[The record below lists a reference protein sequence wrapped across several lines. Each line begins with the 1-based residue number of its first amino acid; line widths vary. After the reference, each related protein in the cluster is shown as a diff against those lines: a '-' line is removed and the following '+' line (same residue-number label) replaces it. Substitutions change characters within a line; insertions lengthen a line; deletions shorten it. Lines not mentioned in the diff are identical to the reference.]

1 MLRHKLAH
9 VPYYRSLVRNM
20 FLTIIIVSFIP
31 VFLVS
36 VTIYYQFWNSY
47 RKRVYA
53 HLSELVIKHE
63 QQINGF
69 LSSRLADIR
78 YLSKSFGYEKL
89 SNDAFLME
97 RLYTL
102 QKEYGPVFV
111 DLGVVTAQGS
121 QVSYAGP
128 FKLGKAHYS
137 DAQWFQKA
145 LADEYVISDVFLGLR
160 GLPHFIVAVK
170 NYHQGEPWLLRA
182 TIDFVAFNNLVNN
195 IRLGRSGFA
204 FILNRDGKPQ
214 TTPLQSISLR
224 EGCYGG
230 FFSCDEE
237 SPLMTNIEER
247 PDDEGKKSI
256 FVTALLKERDW
267 VLVYKQETEDAFSDL
282 HRAEKISVIIFFLGG
297 VCIVTMA
304 ILLSIRMVSRIV
316 TADSEKEIMNRQVI
330 ETGKLASVGELAAG
344 VAHEINNP
352 VAIMVEE
359 AGWIEDLV
367 LEGDSSDTLDLEEI
381 KRSLKQINLQGKRC
395 KDITQKLLSFSR
407 GTDSKIKDLQINQ
420 VIEDVYNLSSQ
431 RAKFANIEIRKRL
444 QENLP
449 EIPASETEMNQ
460 VFLNLINNALYE
472 MEKTGGTIDI
482 TTFDQDGN
490 IVIEIADTGPGIPAP
505 VLERIF
511 DPFFTTKPVG
521 QGTGLGLSICYGII
535 TKMNGQIK
543 VSSEVGRGTRFQIQ
557 LPIPGTTTES
567 KET

>member
-78 YLSKSFGYEKL
+78 YLSKSFGYDKL

-567 KET
+567 KV

>member
-1 MLRHKLAH
+1 MLRDKLTH
-9 VPYYRSLVRNM
+9 VPFYRSLVRNM

-47 RKRVYA
+47 RERVYA

-89 SNDAFLME
+89 SNDAFLTE

-111 DLGVVTAQGS
+111 DLGVITAQGS

-137 DAQWFQKA
+137 DAEWFQKA

-170 NYHQGEPWLLRA
+170 NYHEGEPWLLRA
-182 TIDFVAFNNLVNN
+182 TIDFVAFNTLVNN
-195 IRLGRSGFA
+195 IRLGTSGFA

-214 TTPLQSISLR
+214 TTPLQNISTR

-230 FFSCDEE
+230 FFSCDEDT
-237 SPLMTNIEER
+237 PMVTNIEER
-247 PDDEGKKSI
+247 PDDTGKRNI

-267 VLVYKQETEDAFSDL
+267 VLVYKQETDDAFSDL
-282 HRAEKISVIIFFLGG
+282 HRAEKISMIIFILGG
-297 VCIVTMA
+297 MCIVTMS
-304 ILLSIRMVSRIV
+304 ILLSIRMVGRIV
-316 TADSEKEIMNRQVI
+316 AADSEKEIMNKQVI

-367 LEGDSSDTLDLEEI
+367 LEGDSSGTLDLEEI
-381 KRSLKQINLQGKRC
+381 KRSLKQINVQGQRC

-407 GTDSKIKDLQINQ
+407 GTDSKIRNLQMNK

-444 QENLP
+444 QEDLP

-460 VFLNLINNALYE
+460 VFLNLINNALYA
-472 MEKTGGTIDI
+472 MEKTGGTVDI
-482 TTFDQDGN
+482 TTFVNDGN
-490 IVIEIADTGPGIPAP
+490 IVIEMADTGPGIPAP

-543 VSSEVGRGTRFQIQ
+543 VKSEVGRGTRFRIQ
-557 LPIPGTTTES
+557 LPIPGTTPES